1 MNDWAKLDVW
11 MKAFARGFSDTS
23 SRSLGTIRYRAVRPL
38 APDVL
43 VLVYEDWEKHLS
55 ARAYRVADLNE
66 FPGLPREVVRSIVV
80 SELIE
85 PTAHGRTVDTEP
97 LRGLNSE
104 FPGLEWIGEIP
115 A

>member
-1 MNDWAKLDVW
+1 MKLDTW
-11 MKAFARGFSDTS
+11 MNAFADGFSDTS
-23 SRSLGTIRYRAVRPL
+23 SRSLGNVCYWAVRPL

-55 ARAYRVADLNE
+55 ARAYRVADLDK
-66 FPGLPREVVRSIVV
+66 FSGLPREVVRSIVV

-85 PTAHGRTVDTEP
+85 PTVHGRTVDSEL
-97 LRGLNSE
+97 LRGLNAE